1 MKNGGDDVH
10 AAPPQKHSNFKD
22 PTEVIYLQK
31 EYINRKIKDRE
42 SDFRVKHDSGAFGP
56 GAD

>member
-1 MKNGGDDVH
+1 MKNGGNG
-10 AAPPQKHSNFKD
+10 APPQKHSTFKD

-31 EYINRKIKDRE
+31 KYINRKIKDRE
-42 SDFRVKHDSGAFGP
+42 SDVRSKHASGAFWP